1 MYIYGNEH
9 IRSNYKVPR
18 SGTCINYLEGLRW
31 HHKPQCPYCKSE
43 QSSKR
48 LGTQRHQCNSC
59 NHSYGVLVGTIF
71 EDTKLALPKWFLA
84 ITLILNAKKGLS
96 SRQLGRDLGINRN
109 TAWYLQMRIR
119 KAMQEGD
126 DSDLF
131 NGIVEIDETY
141 IGGAKAN
148 HSKKKRQ
155 ARRDSS
161 LQITGMQDKQAVL
174 GLLER
179 AGRIKLQVIEKAHG
193 KTIKPI
199 IEHTVSK
206 DASLVTDGFGGYAGL
221 DKQYKEH
228 QVLNKDKEE
237 YVRGEYHTN
246 TIEGFWTLLK
256 RGIYGQYHK
265 VSIRHLQ
272 EYLNEFTFKYNHREN
287 RSVFDLLVHNCIL
300 TTHYVPVQ

>member
-1 MYIYGNEH
+1 MLMNILEV
-9 IRSNYKVPR
+9 ITKFPDQEA
-18 SGTCINYLEGLRW
+18 CIHHLEALRW
-31 HHKPQCPYCKSE
+31 HNKPQCPYCKSV
-43 QSSKR
+43 QSTKR
-48 LGTQRHQCNSC
+48 AGTQRHQCNSC
-59 NHSYGVLVGTIF
+59 NRSYSVLVGTIF
-71 EDTKLALPKWFLA
+71 EDTKLPLAKWFLA
-84 ITLILNAKKGLS
+84 IAIILNAKKGLS
-96 SRQLGRDLGINRN
+96 SRQLSRDLGINRN

-126 DSDLF
+126 DGDLF
-131 NGIVEIDETY
+131 KGIVEIDETY

-155 ARRDSS
+155 ARRDNG
-161 LQITGMQDKQAVL
+161 LQITGMQDKQAVV

-199 IEHTVSK
+199 IEQTVSK

-221 DKQYKEH
+221 HKQYKEH

-265 VSIRHLQ
+265 VSVAYLQ
-272 EYLNEFTFKYNHREN
+272 EYLNEFTFKYNHRAN
-287 RSVFDLLVHNCIL
+287 RSNFDLLINRCLMPIN
-300 TTHYVPVQ
+300 VPVQ

>member
-1 MYIYGNEH
+1 
-9 IRSNYKVPR
+9 
-18 SGTCINYLEGLRW
+18 
-31 HHKPQCPYCKSE
+31 
-43 QSSKR
+43 
-48 LGTQRHQCNSC
+48 
-59 NHSYGVLVGTIF
+59 LVGTIF
-71 EDTKLALPKWFLA
+71 EDTKLPLPKWFLA
-84 ITLILNAKKGLS
+84 IAIILNAKKGLS
-96 SRQLGRDLGINRN
+96 SRQLSRDIGINRN

-126 DSDLF
+126 DNGLF
-131 NGIVEIDETY
+131 KGIVEIDETY

-155 ARRDSS
+155 ARRDSG
-161 LQITGMQDKQAVL
+161 LQITGMQDKQAVI

-179 AGRIKLQVIEKAHG
+179 AGRIKLQVLEKAHG

-199 IEHTVSK
+199 IEQTVSK

-221 DKQYKEH
+221 YKQYKEH
-228 QVLNKDKEE
+228 QILNKEKEE

-265 VSIRHLQ
+265 VSVGHLQ
-272 EYLNEFTFKYNHREN
+272 AYLDEFTFKYNHRGN
-287 RSVFDLLVHNCIL
+287 KSSFDLLISRCANKLI
-300 TTHYVPVQ
+300 PVQ

>member
-1 MYIYGNEH
+1 MLMNILEV
-9 IRSNYKVPR
+9 ITRFPDQEA
-18 SGTCINYLEGLRW
+18 CIHHLEALRW
-31 HHKPQCPYCKSE
+31 LNKPQCPYCKSE
-43 QSSKR
+43 QSTKR
-48 LGTQRHQCNSC
+48 VGTQRHQCNSC
-59 NHSYGVLVGTIF
+59 NRSYSVLVGTIF

-84 ITLILNAKKGLS
+84 IALILNAKKGLS

-126 DSDLF
+126 DQDLF
-131 NGIVEIDETY
+131 SGIVEIDETY

-155 ARRDSS
+155 ARRDNG
-161 LQITGMQDKQAVL
+161 LQITGMQDKQAVI

-179 AGRIKLQVIEKAHG
+179 AGRIKLQVLEKAHG

-199 IEHTVSK
+199 IEQTVST

-221 DKQYKEH
+221 NKQYKEH

-265 VSIRHLQ
+265 VTVRHLQ
-272 EYLNEFTFKYNHREN
+272 EYLNEFTFKYNHRQN
-287 RSVFDLLVHNCIL
+287 RSIFDLLVNKCIL
-300 TTHYVPVQ
+300 TTQYVPVQ

>member
-1 MYIYGNEH
+1 MLMNILEV
-9 IRSNYKVPR
+9 ITKFPDQEA
-18 SGTCINYLEGLRW
+18 CIKHLEALRW
-31 HHKPQCPYCKSE
+31 QDKPQCPYCKSE
-43 QSSKR
+43 QSTKR
-48 LGTQRHQCNSC
+48 AGTQRHQCNSC
-59 NHSYGVLVGTIF
+59 NRSYSVLVGTIF

-84 ITLILNAKKGLS
+84 IAIILNAKKGLS
-96 SRQLGRDLGINRN
+96 SRQLSRDLGINRN
-109 TAWYLQMRIR
+109 TGWYLQMRIR
-119 KAMQEGD
+119 KAMQEGE

-155 ARRDSS
+155 ARRDSG
-161 LQITGMQDKQAVL
+161 LQITGMQDKQAVI

-179 AGRIKLQVIEKAHG
+179 AGRIKLQVVEKAHG

-199 IEHTVSK
+199 IEQTVSK

-221 DKQYKEH
+221 GKQYKEH

-265 VSIRHLQ
+265 VSVGHLQ
-272 EYLNEFTFKYNHREN
+272 AYLDEFTFKYNHRAN
-287 RSVFDLLVHNCIL
+287 RSNFDLLINRCLIPIK
-300 TTHYVPVQ
+300 YAPVQ

>member
-1 MYIYGNEH
+1 MVMNILEVVT
-9 IRSNYKVPR
+9 RFPDQEA
-18 SGTCINYLEGLRW
+18 CINHLEALRW
-31 HHKPQCPYCKSE
+31 QNKPKCPYCTSE
-43 QSSKR
+43 QSTKR
-48 LGTQRHQCNSC
+48 VGTQRHQCNSC
-59 NHSYGVLVGTIF
+59 NRSYSVLVGTVF

-84 ITLILNAKKGLS
+84 IAIILNAKKGLS
-96 SRQLGRDLGINRN
+96 SRQLSRDLGINRN

-119 KAMQEGD
+119 KAMQESD
-126 DSDLF
+126 DNGLF

-148 HSKKKRQ
+148 HSKKERQ
-155 ARRDSS
+155 ARRNSG
-161 LQITGMQDKQAVL
+161 LKITGMEDKQAVI

-179 AGRIKLQVIEKAHG
+179 AGRIKLQVIEKADG

-199 IEHTVSK
+199 IEQTVSK
-206 DASLVTDGFGGYAGL
+206 EASLVTDGFGGYAGL

-228 QVLNKDKEE
+228 QILIKKNEE

-265 VSIRHLQ
+265 VSVGHLQ
-272 EYLNEFTFKYNHREN
+272 AYLDEFTFKYNHRGN
-287 RSVFDLLVHNCIL
+287 KSNFDLLISRCATKL
-300 TTHYVPVQ
+300 VPVQ